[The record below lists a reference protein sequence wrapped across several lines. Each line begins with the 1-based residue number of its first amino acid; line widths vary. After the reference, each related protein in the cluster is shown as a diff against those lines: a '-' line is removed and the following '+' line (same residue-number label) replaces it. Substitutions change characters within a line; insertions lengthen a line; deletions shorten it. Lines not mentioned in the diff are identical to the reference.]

1 MAKTQGFVKTVSE
14 KIKPNSLLKKTITLV
29 PTQKKQWLIGILAF
43 STCGTIHLQQAKI
56 AIAAKTYYVATNGS
70 DSNLGTQTS
79 PFATISYAI
88 SKVQAGDIVYV
99 RTGTYYPTQTLWI
112 GKNGTASAPIKF
124 QPYPGEKVIVDGSN
138 LPDNKDIFNIGGD
151 YITIE
156 GFEVRNGDRM
166 GIAVWGGDRIKIL
179 NNTVHNLKSNGIFT
193 GYSDLNQVTDILIQG
208 NTVYNNSLRNNPPP
222 PNVTSGWAEGINVS
236 GVGSIRVINN
246 KVYENYGEGIGFQGS
261 GGLIS
266 QNTVY
271 DNYSVNI
278 YLDNATKATVERNLV
293 YTTYKT
299 AFYRFNQPANG
310 IQIANET
317 GTYQLDS
324 NKIINN
330 VVIGGGWG
338 FYYGNYIKGGG
349 MKNTLIAN
357 NTFYKGT
364 IGLIRIDDDAHSNTK
379 FANNIFYQ
387 TNNVKMTQF
396 TASSALKFNN
406 NLWYGGS
413 AGPGAGTGDV
423 TANPLLVNPGTN
435 KASDYKPKSGS
446 PVIEAGSTL
455 TQVTNDYAGSSRPL
469 GQKYDIGA
477 YEF

>member
-1 MAKTQGFVKTVSE
+1 MAKTQGFVQTVSGE
-14 KIKPNSLLKKTITLV
+14 PNLGSLLRKTITSL
-29 PTQKKQWLIGILAF
+29 PMEKKQWLTGILVF
-43 STCGTIHLQQAKI
+43 STCGAIHLQQAKT
-56 AIAAKTYYVATNGS
+56 AIAAMTYYVATNGS

-79 PFATISYAI
+79 PFATIGYAI
-88 SKVQAGDIVYV
+88 NKVQAGDIVYV
-99 RTGTYYPTQTLWI
+99 RKGTYYPTQGMWI

-124 QPYPGEKVIVDGSN
+124 QSYPGEKVIVDGSN
-138 LPDNKDIFNIGGD
+138 LPANKDIFNIGGD

-166 GIAVWGGDRIKIL
+166 GIAVWGGDHIKIL
-179 NNTVHNLKSNGIFT
+179 NNIVHDVKSNGIFAS
-193 GYSDLNQVTDILIQG
+193 YSDLNQVTDILIQG
-208 NTVYNNSLRNNPPP
+208 NRVYHNSLTNNPPQD
-222 PNVTSGWAEGINVS
+222 SGGNWAEGINVS

-266 QNTVY
+266 RNTVY

-278 YLDNATKATVERNLV
+278 YLDNATKSTVERNLV
-293 YTTYKT
+293 YTTYKPEY
-299 AFYRFNQPANG
+299 YRFNQPANG
-310 IQIANET
+310 IQVANET
-317 GTYQLDS
+317 GTYQLDN

-330 VVIGGGWG
+330 IVIGGGWG
-338 FYYGNYIKGGG
+338 FYYGNYKKGGG

-364 IGLIRIDDDAHSNTK
+364 LGLIRIDPDTHSNTT

-387 TNNVKMTQF
+387 VNGVQMTQF

-446 PVIEAGSTL
+446 PAIEAGSTL
-455 TQVTNDYAGSSRPL
+455 GQVTNDYAGSTRPQ

>member
-14 KIKPNSLLKKTITLV
+14 EIKPNSLLKKTITSV
-29 PTQKKQWLIGILAF
+29 PTQKKQWLIGILLI
-43 STCGTIHLQQAKI
+43 STCGAIDLQQAKI

-79 PFATISYAI
+79 PFATIGYAI
-88 SKVQAGDIVYV
+88 GKVQAGDIVYV
-99 RTGTYYPTQTLWI
+99 RTGTYYPKNKIWI
-112 GKNGTASAPIKF
+112 GNKATSSAPIAI
-124 QPYPGEKVIVDGSN
+124 QPYPGETVIVDGSN
-138 LPDNKDIFNIGGD
+138 LPANNEAFAIVGE
-151 YITIE
+151 YINLK
-156 GFEVRNGDRM
+156 GFEIRKAPFI
-166 GIAVWGGDRIKIL
+166 GISVWGGKHIKLI
-179 NNTVHNLKSNGIFT
+179 NNVVHDIKGTGIYV
-193 GYSDLNQVTDILIQG
+193 GYDDINQVTDILIQG
-208 NTVYNNSLRNNPPP
+208 NTVYHTNLNNSS
-222 PNVTSGWAEGINVS
+222 PNDYGGGWGQGITAS
-236 GVGSIRVINN
+236 GVGNIQVISN
-246 KVYENYGEGIGFQGS
+246 KVYENYGEGIGFGGS

-278 YLDNATKATVERNLV
+278 YLDNATKSTVERNLV

-299 AFYRFNQPANG
+299 SYYRFNQPASG

-330 VVIGGGWG
+330 IVIGGSWA

-364 IGLIRIDDDAHSNTK
+364 VGLIRIDDDTHSNTT

-387 TNNVKMTQF
+387 VNNVQMTQF

-446 PVIEAGSTL
+446 PAIEAGSTL